1 MKLFKSSLLI
11 ISSLGFIFLGACSN
25 GTQTTS
31 SPTGTALSPAETT
44 AQNPSTTSTEATA
57 NSGSNSSDTGRQ
69 VIESGSYHLEFEAVP
84 ENNGTHIDFY
94 LQTGDNHQAISDANV
109 TAQVQLPDG
118 SQQEIP
124 LTYDAEGEHYTA
136 LLPGQTSGEHQVA
149 VLSEIKGEKVNGRFT
164 FNRKN

>member
-25 GTQTTS
+25 GTQTTNSPTSTAS
-31 SPTGTALSPAETT
+31 SPTETP
-44 AQNPSTTSTEATA
+44 AQNPSTTSTEATV
-57 NSGSNSSDTGRQ
+57 NTGSNSSNTGRQ
-69 VIESGSYHLEFEAVP
+69 VVESGPYHLEFEAVP

-94 LQTGDNHQAISDANV
+94 LQTGDDHQAISDANV

-118 SQQEIP
+118 SQKELP
-124 LTYDAEGEHYTA
+124 LSYDAEGKHYAA
-136 LLPGQTSGEHQVA
+136 LLPGQTSGEHQVV

-164 FNRKN
+164 FNR

>member
-25 GTQTTS
+25 GTQTANSPTSTAS
-31 SPTGTALSPAETT
+31 SPTETT

-57 NSGSNSSDTGRQ
+57 NSGRQ
-69 VIESGSYHLEFEAVP
+69 VVESGPYHLEFEAVP

-94 LQTGDNHQAISDANV
+94 LQTSDDHQAISDANV

-118 SQQEIP
+118 SQKELP
-124 LTYDAEGEHYTA
+124 LSYDAEGKHYTA

-164 FNRKN
+164 FNR